1 MNYPLLL
8 SMCLVSVPCFL
19 IPILHTLGF
28 PICDQLKYKYLFSC
42 NEFLTATTNLPCHY
56 QKKVTVVAA
65 YICLFSNTSHCHMPY
80 VTLL

>member
-1 MNYPLLL
+1 MNCLVLLP
-8 SMCLVSVPCFL
+8 MCLVSIPCFF

-42 NEFLTATTNLPCHY
+42 NEFLTATTNLPSLY
-56 QKKVTVVAA
+56 QKQVPVVAA
-65 YICLFSNTSHCHMPY
+65 YICLFSNTSHCHLPC